1 MQQSQRTRQSCQT
14 EATHKSSTTA
24 VYNKRDLPVFSFSG
38 VRGSNVKKRALVLLT
53 ALLSLSIVSAQA
65 VPVLVSGQVNHTR
78 TNQLTSEIQWN
89 TSLYQAERTAAQQG
103 KLVFW
108 MHMLGTLS
116 GAT

>member
-1 MQQSQRTRQSCQT
+1 M
-14 EATHKSSTTA
+14 
-24 VYNKRDLPVFSFSG
+24 KRRIP
-38 VRGSNVKKRALVLLT
+38 ALLT
-53 ALLSLSIVSAQA
+53 ALLGLTIVSVQA
-65 VPVLVSGQVNHTR
+65 APLLVPGNVNHDR

-108 MHMLGTLS
+108 MHMLGSLS

>member
-1 MQQSQRTRQSCQT
+1 MK
-14 EATHKSSTTA
+14 H
-24 VYNKRDLPVFSFSG
+24 
-38 VRGSNVKKRALVLLT
+38 RALSLLT
-53 ALLSLSIVSAQA
+53 ALFSLSVVSAQSA
-65 VPVLVSGQVNHTR
+65 PMLLTGQVNHTR
-78 TNQLTSEIQWN
+78 TDQLTSQIQWN

>member
-1 MQQSQRTRQSCQT
+1 M
-14 EATHKSSTTA
+14 
-24 VYNKRDLPVFSFSG
+24 VRDLSVF
-38 VRGSNVKKRALVLLT
+38 ALLAWGLHMKNRVLTLL
-53 ALLSLSIVSAQA
+53 ALLSLSVTSVQA
-65 VPVLVSGQVNHTR
+65 VPVLLSGQVNHSR

-108 MHMLGTLS
+108 MHMLGSLS

>member
-1 MQQSQRTRQSCQT
+1 M
-14 EATHKSSTTA
+14 
-24 VYNKRDLPVFSFSG
+24 
-38 VRGSNVKKRALVLLT
+38 KKPALALLT
-53 ALLSLSIVSAQA
+53 ALLSLSALTAQA
-65 VPVLVSGQVNHTR
+65 APLLLSGQVNRTR
-78 TNQLTSEIQWN
+78 TDQLTSEIQWN